1 MDEEQSM
8 KYKKTQPLVFA
19 DSFRFVAE
27 MPGPR
32 TIKSHLHWNFLPR
45 DLRQPD
51 SKAKVSDSSFFQ
63 LMVYWQ
69 IYVGVIH
76 EARILALFAYGVNG
90 LLDGYA
96 EAFDTKVIMTLIGTG
111 HILQ

>member
-1 MDEEQSM
+1 
-8 KYKKTQPLVFA
+8 
-19 DSFRFVAE
+19 
-27 MPGPR
+27 
-32 TIKSHLHWNFLPR
+32 
-45 DLRQPD
+45 
-51 SKAKVSDSSFFQ
+51 
-63 LMVYWQ
+63 
-69 IYVGVIH
+69 VIH